1 MKIIKKQ
8 RKMIR
13 ITQFS
18 IIKILLKMLEKR
30 ITGMKIS
37 ESRERKKLLLRKI
50 KNLNMPNIE
59 FN

>member
-30 ITGMKIS
+30 ITDMKIS